1 MTTLS
6 ITAWSTVEAVGL
18 TPAQAHALA
27 ATGAVTVA
35 PAWVGG
41 TYTVTAGP
49 HVGVLF
55 AQGVEV
61 RLSPRISI
69 ARLMFLMGYAQDPR
83 SWRDDPVGLQDQAD
97 LWPAMAQ
104 VFARQADKALE
115 RGVLQG
121 YRTEEASQL
130 VMRGRLRESEQLRRR
145 PGLAIPLE
153 VRYDEY
159 DIDIPENQLLRAAA
173 ERLLRVPRLP
183 APAAR
188 RLRHLAGR
196 LAGVQRLV
204 PGRPLPATP
213 SSRLNV
219 HYQPALALARMVLRS
234 RSVDVLDSGVRATG
248 FLVNMNTVFEDFV
261 TVSLAEALAP
271 FGGRCVSQDKRHR
284 LDVGGRIKLIPD
296 LVRYGTDG
304 RPQAV
309 VDAKYKSESPAGYP
323 YADVYQLLAYCTALR
338 VPVGHLIYAQ
348 GDPTAKDV
356 EIRNAD
362 VLICQHALILG
373 SPVPGLLAQVAEI
386 ASNVAAVEHARA
398 GELTA

>member
-1 MTTLS
+1 MTSLS
-6 ITAWSTVEAVGL
+6 LTAWSTVQAVEL

-27 ATGAVTVA
+27 ATGAVTVSPGWA
-35 PAWVGG
+35 LG
-41 TYTVTAGP
+41 TYAVTAGP
-49 HVGVLF
+49 FVGVLLVD
-55 AQGVEV
+55 GVEV
-61 RLSPRISI
+61 RLSPRIHI

-83 SWRDDPVGLQDQAD
+83 SWRDDPVGLQDQVD

-104 VFARQADKALE
+104 VFTRQADRALE

-130 VMRGRLRESEQLRRR
+130 VMRGRLRETEQLRRR

-159 DIDIPENQLLRAAA
+159 DIDIPENQILRTAS

-183 APAAR
+183 APSVR

-196 LAGVQRLV
+196 LADVQRLV
-204 PGRPLPATP
+204 PGQPLPATP
-213 SSRLNV
+213 SSRINCR
-219 HYQPALALARMVLRS
+219 YQQALVLARMILRS

-248 FLVNMNTVFEDFV
+248 FIVNMNAVFEDFI
-261 TVSLAEALAP
+261 TVALSEALAP
-271 FGGRCVSQDKRHR
+271 HGGRCVTQDKRHR

-304 RPQAV
+304 HPQAV

-338 VPVGHLIYAQ
+338 VPVGHLIYAE

-356 EIRNAD
+356 EVRNAD
-362 VLICQHALILG
+362 VLIRQHALNLAA
-373 SPVPGLLAQVAEI
+373 PVDELLARVAQL
-386 ASNVAAVEHARA
+386 A
-398 GELTA
+398 GSVVDGGAQAPGQLSA